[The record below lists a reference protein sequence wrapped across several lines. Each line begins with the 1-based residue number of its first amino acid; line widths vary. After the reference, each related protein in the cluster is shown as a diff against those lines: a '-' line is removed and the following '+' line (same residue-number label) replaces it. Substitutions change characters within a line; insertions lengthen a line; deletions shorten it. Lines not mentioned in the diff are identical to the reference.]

1 MKSNVAAVKK
11 QVGENGARIVHETGA
26 GEYGKTLRQEMAN
39 QLTACQAADFFV
51 ATKKM
56 SVIFPLKKCETGQ
69 MM

>member
-39 QLTACQAADFFV
+39 QLTACQAADFCV
-51 ATKKM
+51 
-56 SVIFPLKKCETGQ
+56 PQRKCQ
-69 MM
+69 SFFR